1 MIESIPRVLTL
12 LALLILPA
20 FAGACRAGTDTDT
33 KAAPVPSGERYAK
46 PPVEELRQRL
56 SPEQFAVTQE
66 DATERPFANAYWND
80 KREGIYVDIVTGEPL
95 FSSRDKFDS
104 GTGWPSFTRPLE
116 PGNVVERKDFKLLL
130 PRTEVRSKHGDS
142 HLGHVF
148 DDGPEPT
155 GLRYCMNS
163 AALRFV
169 PAERLTE
176 EGYGEYA
183 ALFAPAGQAG
193 SGPDGKRETALVAG
207 GCFWG
212 VEELLRQ
219 LPGVIDTT
227 AGSTGGDV
235 ADPDYGVVSG
245 HAEAVEVVFDPGRV
259 SYADVLR
266 YFFRLHDPTTP
277 NRQGN
282 DVGTQYRSAI
292 FVLDESQRQT
302 AERIRREVD
311 ESGKWDA
318 PVVTRIVTAGP
329 FYPAEE
335 EHQDYLQ
342 KHPDGYTCHF
352 LRD

>member
-1 MIESIPRVLTL
+1 MPRLRRNLISLTL
-12 LALLILPA
+12 LA
-20 FAGACRAGTDTDT
+20 FTACACHAD
-33 KAAPVPSGERYAK
+33 AAPDATPAAASMSRYAK
-46 PPVEELRQRL
+46 PPIAVLRQRL

-66 DATERPFANAYWND
+66 DATERPFANAYWNE
-80 KREGIYVDIVTGEPL
+80 KRDGIYVDVVTGEPL

-116 PGNVVERKDFKLLL
+116 PANVVERQDFKLLL

-148 DDGPEPT
+148 SDGPEPT

-169 PAERLTE
+169 PAEQLTE
-176 EGYGEYA
+176 QGYGEYA
-183 ALFAPAGQAG
+183 VLFAPAYASSTTPRGR
-193 SGPDGKRETALVAG
+193 RETAILAG

-227 AGSTGGDV
+227 VGYTGGDV
-235 ADPDYGVVSG
+235 ADPDYGIVSGGTSG
-245 HAEAVEVVFDPGRV
+245 HAEAVEIVFDPDRV
-259 SYADVLR
+259 SYADLLR

-292 FVLDESQRQT
+292 FARDEAQRQT
-302 AERIRREVD
+302 AERVLREVD

-335 EHQDYLQ
+335 DHQDYLQ